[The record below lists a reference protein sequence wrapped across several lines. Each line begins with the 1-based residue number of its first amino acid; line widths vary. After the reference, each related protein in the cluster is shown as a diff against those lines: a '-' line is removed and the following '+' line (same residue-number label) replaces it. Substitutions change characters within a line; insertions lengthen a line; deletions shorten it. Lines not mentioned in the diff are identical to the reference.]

1 MDHTK
6 SFGCESI
13 PLYFYACLVYYY
25 DMNKLSKKKRAK
37 IIQMLVEGSSLRSI
51 SRIEDVSINTVSKLL
66 VEAGAAC
73 AEYHDKAVRGM
84 RSQHVQLDEIWQFC
98 YAKEQNVPFAK
109 AAPDWSGDAWT
120 WTALDS
126 ESKMIVSFVT
136 GDRSMTTALVFLDDL
151 KSRLADRIQL
161 TSDGH
166 GVYLGAVER
175 VFGADVD
182 FAQLVKLYGQ
192 PEGETATESRY
203 SPGECTG
210 TKKKRVVGNPDP
222 ALISTSYVERHN
234 LTMRMSMRRF
244 TRLTNAFSK
253 KIDNHAAALAL
264 YFVFYNFCRIHK
276 TLRMTPAMAA
286 GISNTLHDAEWIV
299 DLIDASAQK
308 PQKPG
313 PKPGTKYGPRNQK
326 SN

>member
-1 MDHTK
+1 M
-6 SFGCESI
+6 
-13 PLYFYACLVYYY
+13 YQY
-25 DMNKLSKKKRAK
+25 DMNKLTKQRRAK
-37 IIQMLVEGSSLRSI
+37 IIKLLVEGCSLRAI
-51 SRIEDVSINTVSKLL
+51 SRVEEVSVNTVTRLL

-73 AEYHDKAVRGM
+73 AEFHDKAVRSV
-84 RSQHVQLDEIWQFC
+84 RSRNVQLDEIWQFC
-98 YAKEQNVPFAK
+98 YAKERNVPSAT

-120 WTALDS
+120 WTAIDS
-126 ESKMIVSFVT
+126 ESKLIVSFVT
-136 GDRSMTTALVFLDDL
+136 GDRSATTAVAFLEDL

-166 GVYLGAVER
+166 GIYLGAVEK
-175 VFGADVD
+175 VFGDGVD
-182 FAQLVKLYGQ
+182 FAQLVKLYGR
-192 PEGETATESRY
+192 PEGETSTESRY

-222 ALISTSYVERHN
+222 NLISTSYVERQN

-244 TRLTNAFSK
+244 TRLTNAFLK

-264 YFVFYNFCRIHK
+264 YFVHYNFCRIHK
-276 TLRMTPAMAA
+276 TLRVTPAMAA
-286 GISNTLHDAEWIV
+286 GITNTLHDAGLIV
-299 DLIDASAQK
+299 DLIDVSEPR

-313 PKPGTKYGPRNQK
+313 PKPGTKYRPRAQK

>member
-1 MDHTK
+1 MYH
-6 SFGCESI
+6 
-13 PLYFYACLVYYY
+13 Y
-25 DMNKLSKKKRAK
+25 DINRLAKAKRAK
-37 IIQMLVEGSSLRSI
+37 IIRLLVEGCSLRAI
-51 SRIEDVSINTVSKLL
+51 SRVEEVSVNTVTRLL

-73 AEYHDKAVRGM
+73 AELHDKAVRGVRP
-84 RSQHVQLDEIWQFC
+84 RSVQLDEIWQFC
-98 YAKEQNVPFAK
+98 YAKERNVAAAT
-109 AAPDWSGDAWT
+109 AAPEWSGDAWT
-120 WTALDS
+120 WTAIDS
-126 ESKMIVSFVT
+126 ESKLIVSFVT
-136 GDRSMTTALVFLDDL
+136 GDRSATTAVAFLEDL

-166 GVYLGAVER
+166 GIYLGAVEK
-175 VFGADVD
+175 VFGDGVD
-182 FAQLVKLYGQ
+182 FAQLVKLYGR
-192 PEGETATESRY
+192 PEGETSTESRY

-210 TKKKRVVGNPDP
+210 TKKKLVTGKPDP
-222 ALISTSYVERHN
+222 NLISTSYVERQN

-286 GISNTLHDAEWIV
+286 GITNTLHDAELIV
-299 DLIDASAQK
+299 DLIDVSAPK
-308 PQKPG
+308 PHKPG
-313 PKPGTKYGPRNQK
+313 PRPGTKYRPRVQK

>member
-1 MDHTK
+1 MYH
-6 SFGCESI
+6 
-13 PLYFYACLVYYY
+13 Y

-37 IIQMLVEGSSLRSI
+37 IIKMLVEGSSLRSI
-51 SRIEDVSINTVSKLL
+51 GRIEDVSINTVSKLL

-73 AEYHDKAVRGM
+73 AEYHDKVVRGV

-98 YAKEQNVPFAK
+98 YAKEKNVPFAK

-126 ESKMIVSFVT
+126 DSKLIVSFVT

-182 FAQLVKLYGQ
+182 FAQLVKMYGQ

-210 TKKKRVVGNPDP
+210 TKKKRIVGNPDP
-222 ALISTSYVERHN
+222 GKISTSYVERHN

-286 GISNTLHDAEWIV
+286 GITDTLHDAEWIV
-299 DLIDASAQK
+299 DLVDAAA
-308 PQKPG
+308 PTPAKPG
-313 PKPGTKYGPRNQK
+313 PKPGSERRK